1 MLLLLLLRLEKG
13 TEGREKKTAQ
23 TKKEDCIKE
32 KNQKTNLKK
41 KKYLPCFVFLAKGS
55 GHLFHLLLFRRIQ
68 AVTHPIPQ
76 K

>member
-32 KNQKTNLKK
+32 KNRKTNLKK
-41 KKYLPCFVFLAKGS
+41 KSICRVLFFLQKEVDTYFICCCFAAS
-55 GHLFHLLLFRRIQ
+55 RQ
-68 AVTHPIPQ
+68 
-76 K
+76 